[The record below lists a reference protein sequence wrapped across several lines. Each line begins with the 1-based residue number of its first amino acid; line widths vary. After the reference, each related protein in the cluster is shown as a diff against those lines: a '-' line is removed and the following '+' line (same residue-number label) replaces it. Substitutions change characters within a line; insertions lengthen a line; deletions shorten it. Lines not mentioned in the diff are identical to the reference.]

1 MENSMTIE
9 ELYEKLEQSNALVQ
23 TLREENNRL
32 EEISNSLVS
41 ELQNTLQLSKSLN
54 DECQLLKKE
63 KLLHTINNA
72 DKDAEEIIQDLE
84 KVINNKNIT
93 IHQLEGLLYQSR
105 ASHDRSIEQITLM
118 EDKVKVYM
126 STHTYSVFLSLVT
139 YAYISLF
146 I

>member
-1 MENSMTIE
+1 MTVE
-9 ELYEKLEQSNALVQ
+9 ELYIKLEQSNALVQ

-32 EEISNSLVS
+32 EEISNNFVS

-72 DKDAEEIIQDLE
+72 DKDAEEIINDLE

-105 ASHDRSIEQITLM
+105 AAHDRSIEQITLM
-118 EDKVKVYM
+118 EDKVKV
-126 STHTYSVFLSLVT
+126 
-139 YAYISLF
+139 
-146 I
+146 

>member
-1 MENSMTIE
+1 MENSMTVE
-9 ELYEKLEQSNALVQ
+9 ELYIKLEQSNALVQ

-32 EEISNSLVS
+32 EEISNNFVS

-72 DKDAEEIIQDLE
+72 DKDAEEIINDLE

-105 ASHDRSIEQITLM
+105 AAHDRSIEQITLM
-118 EDKVKVYM
+118 EDKVKV
-126 STHTYSVFLSLVT
+126 
-139 YAYISLF
+139 
-146 I
+146 